1 MTAEMTC
8 LTSLRHARAGAGCSS
23 TIFLTTMK
31 GLAPPAAQGAEAQA
45 HEAEISTTHPPVV
58 MAEAAAGAAP
68 TEMTVGTITMSPP
81 LLAAHVE
88 DVRPTVIT

>member
-31 GLAPPAAQGAEAQA
+31 GLATPAAQGAEAQA
-45 HEAEISTTHPPVV
+45 HEEEISPTRPPVV
-58 MAEAAAGAAP
+58 MAP
-68 TEMTVGTITMSPP
+68 TEMTVGTITMNPP

-88 DVRPTVIT
+88 DVRQTVIT